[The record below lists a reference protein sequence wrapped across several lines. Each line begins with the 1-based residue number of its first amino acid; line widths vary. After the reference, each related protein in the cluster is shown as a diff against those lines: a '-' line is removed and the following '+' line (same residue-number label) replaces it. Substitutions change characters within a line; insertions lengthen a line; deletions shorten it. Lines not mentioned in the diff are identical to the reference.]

1 MKPFALF
8 TIAQDEIDLL
18 PVWLRWHQNYAPAA
32 DIYILDH
39 DSKGDAAEYL
49 ACLLNSVR
57 IIPVCHETSFDYEWL
72 TRTVEDFMA
81 FLLRSYR
88 WVAFSEVDELLWP
101 WTEKYPTLDAV
112 AAVESEPFV
121 RAQGLCPVHH
131 HSEEPDMDWSQPLL
145 AQRRDWYSS
154 QRYSKVCMAR
164 KPVHWHSGFHAAYN
178 VPDSLPP
185 SHLLNC
191 LHLHQ
196 ADYATTLRRHQRSAG
211 RFWSPECRMSPLALH
226 QRLDNP
232 ADLQRY
238 LLCNLDKPE
247 EYAALH
253 PIPAAMKERECQP
266 V

>member
-1 MKPFALF
+1 MKPFAMF

-18 PVWLRWHQNYAPAA
+18 PVWLRWHQQYAL
-32 DIYILDH
+32 DGDFYVLDH
-39 DSKGDAAEYL
+39 ESKGDAADYL
-49 ACLLNSVR
+49 ASLHNSVQVV
-57 IIPVCHETSFDYEWL
+57 PVYHAASFDYEWL

-81 FLLRSYR
+81 FLLRSYSV
-88 WVAFSEVDELLWP
+88 VAFSEVDELLWP
-101 WTEKYPTLDAV
+101 WTENYPTLPDV
-112 AAVESEPFV
+112 AAAESEPFV

-131 HSEEPDMDWSQPLL
+131 HPEEPDMDWRRPILS
-145 AQRRDWYSS
+145 QRRDWYSS

-164 KPVHWHSGFHAAYN
+164 KPVHWHNGFHATYN
-178 VPDSLPP
+178 VPESLRP

-196 ADYATTLRRHQRSAG
+196 ADYATTLRRHQRNAG
-211 RFWSPECRMSPLALH
+211 RFWSPEFRLSPLALH

-247 EYAALH
+247 EYATLH
-253 PIPAAMKERECQP
+253 PIPAAMRERECQL